1 MRVLFDASKGATEQ
15 DLMDAAALLERFK
28 RRRDGEELGGKNE
41 KDRCIVACPA
51 YDDVDRVCS
60 QH

>member
-1 MRVLFDASKGATEQ
+1 MLFDASKGATEQ

-41 KDRCIVACPA
+41 NDRCIVACPA
-51 YDDVDRVCS
+51 
-60 QH
+60 